1 LLGRLAVKLVL
12 LFPNAQ
18 WKKRDAEAFV
28 NDAQLVGELRVGFSH
43 IVFITD
49 SDRGLLPTV
58 APNCVF
64 CIEFDHS
71 NGTLKAEGVELSPS
85 GSREIQVASLI
96 AQPNNVAFDLQNFGH
111 APVPS
116 GDVDVLY
123 DAFQKA
129 AKANGLT
136 AEMLLMPFAQVAFP
150 RLQGR
155 EAKKL
160 LLDVLTLRATG
171 VLVAKHLHGTREDPL
186 LQYAQI
192 FSLTS
197 AVRAQI
203 EKTMLLLAILDPALN
218 YKQLDNSKKIRSV
231 FLRQA
236 KDSTSPATKRF
247 VSFLEAV
254 DVLDDRYRNPELHKN
269 GRLWGLVSSGHAGSI
284 LNEVLSFFNA
294 LQHVTGAILEA
305 FTQSP
310 NDDAAAEQDVSG

>member
-1 LLGRLAVKLVL
+1 MKLVL
-12 LFPNAQ
+12 LFPTSQ

-28 NDAQLVGELRVGFSH
+28 NNAHLVGEFRVGFGH

-49 SDRGLLPTV
+49 SDRGLLPPS
-58 APNCVF
+58 APNCVL

-71 NGTLKAEGVELSPS
+71 NRALKTDGVELSPS
-85 GSREIQVASLI
+85 GSRDLQVASLI
-96 AQPNNVAFDLQNFGH
+96 AEPNNVAFDLQNFGH
-111 APVPS
+111 VPVPS

-129 AKANGLT
+129 AEANGLT
-136 AEMLLMPFAQVAFP
+136 AEMLLMPFAQAAFP

-155 EAKKL
+155 EVKKL

-171 VLVAKHLHGTREDPL
+171 VLVAKHLNGTGEDPL

-192 FSLTS
+192 LSLTS

-203 EKTMLLLAILDPALN
+203 EKTMLLLAMLDPALN
-218 YKQLDNSKKIRSV
+218 YQRLDNSKKIRSV
-231 FLRQA
+231 FLKQA

-247 VSFLEAV
+247 ASFLESV
-254 DVLDDRYRNPELHKN
+254 DLLDDKYRNPELHKN
-269 GRLWGLVSSGHAGSI
+269 GRLWGLVTSGHAGSI
-284 LNEVLSFFNA
+284 LNEVLAFFNA

-305 FTQSP
+305 FIQFP